1 MQHRT
6 ILLLTLILSAT
17 GQYNLRADTI
27 FCTHKVV
34 LDSQLKILPW
44 YKPQEM
50 SYDHF
55 LRLRWDFTKTK
66 VPNSP
71 GPEPRSSYPQYYFYD
86 GFFMKDGAIVPDY
99 WMNDI
104 GEKIPNWF
112 ENARLYYAYTGDSS
126 VMKIVKGLI
135 DYTLEH
141 GTSPSTFSWPNF
153 PYTTT
158 KHGDMEFRGL
168 TPQFAL
174 HETHLDHAAEMGL
187 TYYRM
192 YLFYGEKKYLTAALN
207 VADLLA
213 ANVRTG
219 NAEKSALP
227 YRVNM
232 ETGKI
237 TAEYGANWTGA
248 YMLFDN
254 LLKADLGNDPAYKVA
269 RDIIRNFLLQFPLKT
284 GYWTDGH
291 SDNPVN
297 SNTYKSNLSASN
309 FKLALFDYPEL
320 DPNWKTD
327 IPELIQWTED
337 NFVFRC
343 APKDVPPST
352 RDIIDLK
359 KTPGVPSEPALL
371 WGAHIVGEQDGFIFK
386 MDYQTARYGAEC
398 ARWYAIS
405 GDEAFKEKAYRSL
418 NLVTYMNDS
427 AGMAFES
434 PFSKGIASWW
444 SDCYGES
451 PRMFYHAFAGIPEW
465 APPRE
470 NHILYS
476 EGILNGVDYQEDR
489 IRYFANTGNGTEY
502 LRLAFNP
509 LSVTLDGR
517 KLKYSRE
524 LNADTYTLKDLG
536 NGDYSMVIQRRGAGE
551 VVISGREISLCF
563 DGAIRYQ
570 KMDGIGVNANTR
582 SWEGDQLKPAVD
594 LLLDSM
600 NFTIWRLVV
609 ETVEKWEEVND
620 NEDPFTFNWDYYNQL
635 YETPKFR
642 KAWDMIQYLNDKGIK
657 DNLMLNVMGRLPVW
671 MGDSI
676 VKPGLEDEY
685 IEMLISFLVY
695 AKNVRHL
702 EFGLFGPMN
711 EPDIRKEGPTVG
723 PRQYSVIIRKL
734 VDRMNAL
741 DLDNTKIVAPDVANM
756 DKGVKEYFPLL
767 MSDPVIMANMGHMG
781 LHSYGGYYAPAR
793 EYLEES
799 AYPTSSLWMTECNAW
814 RNGLDDGK
822 IGLYDYNFARECL
835 HHMIDLIRNG
845 ASACM
850 LWEGYDSY
858 YEHHSPSPFSYWG
871 ILEYNFATG
880 TYIPR
885 KHFYAVSQLSKF
897 ISAGA
902 WQIDVSETNRFPV
915 LAFYN
920 PQASMFTFIGVNET
934 DAVVT
939 LHGTLN
945 NLPVCESYELFCTS
959 ASADFEKTRTIVPTG
974 KSFMLEIPAN
984 CIFTLRGQ
992 AEPRSGAVYQA
1003 RPEPEN
1009 WYAGDIHVHRNC
1021 GEVTS
1026 TLAET
1031 EFAAMMEPNDLAVIS
1046 VLADMG
1052 NGEVKDS
1059 NTDLPKVNGK
1069 DAPYSKPGRLVHWD
1083 AEWHFDPAGVTFEKK
1098 ALGGHLVFLGLKEA
1112 HTLWDESPASI
1123 LAWAKKQGAVKGFC
1137 HMQYLNDSI
1146 QHDLTCCIPL
1156 DFPVEAALG
1165 TIDFLSEDVWLNDAS
1180 INAYYK
1186 ILNCGFRMGW
1196 AAGTDFPCNN
1206 SEPLG
1211 SLLTYVE
1218 VKDRPLT
1225 YQGWIEGIRNGRT
1238 VVTTNGHAEF
1248 LELKVNGTAT
1258 PGDEIRCKGKNT
1270 FTIEATWTAMKE
1282 QSGRI
1287 EIVCNGRVV
1296 ANQPG
1301 TAEPG
1306 KPVILQCRLPID
1318 ESSWI
1323 CARRMDDAGH
1333 RSHTAPVYI
1342 IIDNR
1347 PVRASIAD
1355 AQFFIKWINNLL
1367 EKTSPGGV
1375 WNQYFT
1381 HDLDVVQGRYR
1392 KARASYER
1400 IAAETRLKTL

>member
-1 MQHRT
+1 MQQRT
-6 ILLLTLILSAT
+6 MLLLTLILSLT
-17 GQYNLRADTI
+17 GQSILCADTI
-27 FCTHKVV
+27 FVNHRLV
-34 LDSQLKILPW
+34 LDDQHKIIPW
-44 YKPQEM
+44 YTPRKKA
-50 SYDHF
+50 YDHL
-55 LRLRWDFTKTK
+55 LRVRWDFIKTK

-71 GPEPRSSYPQYYFYD
+71 GPEPRSNYPQYYFYD
-86 GFFMKDGAIVPDY
+86 GFFVKDEAMVPDY

-126 VMKIVKGLI
+126 VMKIVKDLI
-135 DYTLEH
+135 DYALEH

-158 KHGDMEFRGL
+158 NHGDMEFRGL
-168 TPQFAL
+168 TPHFAL

-192 YLFYGEKKYLTAALN
+192 YLFYGDKKYLTAAIN

-219 NAEKSALP
+219 NAEKSVLP

-254 LLKADLGNDPAYKVA
+254 LLKADLGNAAAYKVA
-269 RDIIRNFLLQFPLKT
+269 RDKTRDFLLQFPLKT

-291 SDNPVN
+291 SDNAVN

-309 FKLALFDYPEL
+309 FKLVLFDFPEL
-320 DPNWKTD
+320 DSNWKED

-337 NFVFRC
+337 NFIFRC
-343 APKDVPPST
+343 APKDVPPSN

-405 GDEAFKEKAYRSL
+405 GDETYKDKAYRSL
-418 NLVTYMNDS
+418 NLVTYLNDS
-427 AGMAFES
+427 SGMVFES
-434 PFSKGIASWW
+434 PFSTGIANWW

-451 PRMFYHAFAGIPEW
+451 PRMFYHAFAGVPEW

-489 IRYFANTGNGTEY
+489 VRYYGKTGNGTEY
-502 LRLAFNP
+502 IRLAFNP
-509 LSVTLDGR
+509 LLVTLNG
-517 KLKYSRE
+517 KELACSRE
-524 LNADTYTLKDLG
+524 FKPDTYTLKDLG
-536 NGDYSMVIQRRGAGE
+536 NGDYSLVIKRTGTGE
-551 VVISGREISLCF
+551 VVISGREISLCI
-563 DGAIRYQ
+563 DGSIRYQ
-570 KMDGIGVNANTR
+570 TMDGIGVNANTR
-582 SWEGDQLKPAVD
+582 SWDGDELKPALD

-600 NFTIWRLVV
+600 NFTIWRVVV

-620 NEDPFTFNWDYYNQL
+620 NDNPFTFNWDYYNRL

-642 KAWDMIQYLNDKGIK
+642 KAWDMIQYLNDKGVK
-657 DNLMLNVMGRLPVW
+657 DHLMLNVMGRLPAW

-685 IEMLISFLVY
+685 IEMLASFLVY
-695 AKNVRHL
+695 ARNTRHL
-702 EFGLFGPMN
+702 DIGLFGPMN

-723 PRQYSVIIRKL
+723 PTQYAVIIKKL
-734 VDRMNAL
+734 VERMNAL
-741 DLDNTKIVAPDVANM
+741 DLGRIKIVAPDVAGM

-767 MSDPVIMANMGHMG
+767 LSDPVIMANMGHIG
-781 LHSYGGYYAPAR
+781 LHSYGGYYAPAK
-793 EYLEES
+793 EYLEKS

-814 RNGLDDGK
+814 RNGLDDGR
-822 IGLYDYNFARECL
+822 IGLYDYNFARECV

-858 YEHHSPSPFSYWG
+858 YEHHAPSPFSYWG
-871 ILEYNFATG
+871 ILGYDPANAA
-880 TYIPR
+880 YSPR

-902 WQIDVSETNRFPV
+902 RQIGVSETNGFPV

-920 PQASMFTFIGVNET
+920 PESYTITLAGINET
-934 DAVVT
+934 DAKVT
-939 LHGTLN
+939 LRGMLK
-945 NLPVCESYELFCTS
+945 NLPFCENLELFCTS
-959 ASADFEKTRTIVPTG
+959 ASADFQKTGNIRPTG
-974 KSFMLEIPAN
+974 KFFQVEIPAN
-984 CIFTLRGQ
+984 CIFTLKGH
-992 AEPRSGAVYQA
+992 AKPGSGAVYQA

-1026 TLAET
+1026 TLAEP
-1031 EFAAMMEPNDLAVIS
+1031 EFTAMMEPNDLTVIS

-1059 NTDLPKVNGK
+1059 RADLSKVNGK
-1069 DAPYSKPGRLVHWD
+1069 DALQSKPGRLVHWD
-1083 AEWHFDPAGVTFEKK
+1083 AEWHFDPAGVTFENQ

-1112 HTLWDESPASI
+1112 HTLWDESPANI

-1146 QHDLTCCIPL
+1146 QHELTCCIPM
-1156 DFPVEAALG
+1156 DYPVEAALG
-1165 TIDFLSEDVWLNDAS
+1165 TIDFLSEDVWLNDAA

-1206 SEPLG
+1206 NELLG
-1211 SLLTYVE
+1211 TLLTYVE
-1218 VKDRPLT
+1218 VKNKSLT

-1258 PGDEIRCKGKNT
+1258 PGDEIRSKVKNT
-1270 FTIEATWTAMKE
+1270 FTIEATWTSVKE
-1282 QSGRI
+1282 QTGRI
-1287 EIVCNGRVV
+1287 ELVCNGKVV
-1296 ANQPG
+1296 ATHPG
-1301 TAEPG
+1301 TAGPGEP
-1306 KPVILQCRLPID
+1306 LTMQYNLPLD

-1333 RSHTAPVYI
+1333 RSHTAPVYVTM
-1342 IIDNR
+1342 NNK
-1347 PVRASIAD
+1347 PVRANAAD
-1355 AQFFIKWINNLL
+1355 AQYFIKWIDNLL
-1367 EKTSPGGV
+1367 EKTSPGGP
-1375 WNQYFT
+1375 WKQYFV
-1381 HDLDVVQGRYR
+1381 HDLDVVQARYR
-1392 KARASYER
+1392 KARAVYEK
-1400 IAAETRLKTL
+1400 IAAEAGAKTL